1 MSVRELSE
9 AAQAAIDRAEADAAE
24 AKSAATARAYRADLA
39 DFRAFCA
46 ETGLGALPATPETV
60 AAYLSARA
68 TSHSHATLRRRLAAI
83 GAAQAAS
90 GFPWVPGHPVIRDT
104 LRGIARRLPARSR
117 PAGALTTDL
126 IRRLVATCDT
136 GMTGT
141 RDRALLLIGY
151 AGALRRGEL
160 VAIERSQITFEN
172 FGLRLLIPTS
182 KTDQEGQGAEIGIP
196 RGLKRE
202 TCPVRAIEE
211 WLRLSECDMGPV
223 FRRIDRWGGLDMQ
236 ALHPDAVR
244 RILLRRAAIAHIT
257 MSGSER
263 LSPHGLRAG
272 FITEAYQAG
281 ARDEDIMQHSRHRS
295 LTAMR
300 RYVRRAK
307 AIQDS
312 PAKLLG
318 L

>member
-9 AAQAAIDRAEADAAE
+9 AARAALDRAEADAAQ

-39 DFRAFCA
+39 DFRGFCA
-46 ETGLGALPATPETV
+46 ETGLAAFPASPETV
-60 AAYLSARA
+60 AAFLSARA
-68 TSHSHATLRRRLAAI
+68 ATHSHATLRRRLAAI
-83 GAAQAAS
+83 GAGQAAA
-90 GFPWVPGHPVIRDT
+90 GFPWLPGHPIIRDT

-126 IRRLVATCDT
+126 IRRLVATCDS
-136 GMTGT
+136 GMTGA
-141 RDRALLLIGY
+141 RDRAMLLIGY
-151 AGALRRGEL
+151 AGALRRAEL
-160 VAIERSQITFEN
+160 VAIERNHISFET

-196 RGLKRE
+196 RGMKRD

-236 ALHPDAVR
+236 GLHPDAVR
-244 RILLRRAAIAHIT
+244 RILLHRARMAGIT
-257 MSGSER
+257 MSGRDR

-295 LTAMR
+295 LVAMR

-307 AIQDS
+307 AVQDS

>member
-9 AAQAAIDRAEADAAE
+9 AARAALDRAADDAAQ
-24 AKSAATARAYRADLA
+24 AKAASTRRAYAADLA
-39 DFRAFCA
+39 DFRAWCA
-46 ETGLGALPATPETV
+46 ETGLAALPASPETV
-60 AAYLSARA
+60 AAYLSARSV
-68 TSHSHATLRRRLAAI
+68 SHSHATLRRRLAAI
-83 GAAQAAS
+83 GAAQRAA
-90 GFPWVPGHPVIRDT
+90 GFAWLPGHPTIRDT
-104 LRGIARRLPARSR
+104 LRGIAKRLPVRSR

-136 GMTGT
+136 SLTGS

-151 AGALRRGEL
+151 AGALRRAEL
-160 VAIERSQITFEN
+160 VAIERSHITFEN
-172 FGLRLLIPTS
+172 FGLRLLIPAS

-196 RGLKRE
+196 RGMKPD
-202 TCPVRAIEE
+202 TCPVRAVEQ
-211 WLRLSECDMGPV
+211 WLSLSECDAGPV
-223 FRRIDRWGGLDMQ
+223 FRRIDRWGGIDLH

-244 RILLRRAAIAHIT
+244 RVLLRRAGLAGIT
-257 MSGSER
+257 MSASAR

-272 FITEAYQAG
+272 FITEAYRGG

-295 LTAMR
+295 LTSMR
-300 RYVRRAK
+300 RYVRHAQ
-307 AIQDS
+307 AVQDS